1 MLVEGS
7 PAENWNPKQYSNAV
21 GPVEVVVEVV
31 VEMVVTIVD
40 IIVSLANQADDLLC
54 ETRRACARRR

>member
-7 PAENWNPKQYSNAV
+7 PAENWNPKQCSNAV
-21 GPVEVVVEVV
+21 GPVEVV